1 MKIIRIFVRKRLVL
15 LKEHLFSYPHLEFW
29 VRKFFVRHPKIK
41 HFLKRNFFLVQPD
54 VSFLEEKED
63 GSLEFR
69 KKVIAKRT
77 IEESAQKLRKYTF
90 RE

>member
-1 MKIIRIFVRKRLVL
+1 M
-15 LKEHLFSYPHLEFW
+15 
-29 VRKFFVRHPKIK
+29 
-41 HFLKRNFFLVQPD
+41 VQPD

>member
-1 MKIIRIFVRKRLVL
+1 MKIIRKFVRKRLVL
-15 LKEHLFSYPHLEFW
+15 LKENLSSYPHFASW
-29 VRKFFVRHPKIK
+29 VRKLFVRYPELK
-41 HFLKRNFFLVQPD
+41 HFLKRNFFMVQTD
-54 VSFLEEKED
+54 VSFLEEQED